1 MQKYHAMLKDNYEY
15 IPSAL
20 DLLVFETLIPA
31 DHYLRRLKSTIDFTK
46 CRALVADVYSP
57 GMGRGALDP
66 VFLLKLLLLQFHYG
80 LSDERVIAESQV
92 NIAFRFFLDLS
103 VDGVLPEPSLLSQF
117 RTRLGSERFESVF
130 QEILKQ
136 ARQAGLVK
144 DRLRLK
150 DATHV
155 LANIAVPA
163 TIQLIAQIRSQLLE
177 AAECFAPDEVA
188 AHRRVADEVRQAT
201 ADLKDEARLLRRVEH
216 LRAIVSWGDQW
227 LALLSQ
233 TSPELCSDE
242 QRETFKAALELAH
255 KILKD
260 REPKARDK
268 TVSLTDPD
276 ARSGKHGA
284 FYYGYALDV
293 SMDADSQIIC
303 AVEVLPANCDE
314 AANAQKLI
322 ESEETA
328 QGNNVEALSM
338 DTIGYNGPV
347 IKALSDDPEGPQL
360 TVYVPP
366 KEQLPRY
373 PDLFQPDDFKLNE
386 KGDALICPSGEQ
398 SRYRYRDQRD
408 HGTQYKFSIKQCRN
422 CPLSAQCLEPA
433 EGEIRKSGRVVNKND
448 FQAQYNAVQRRATT
462 EEYRLIRKEHPAI
475 ERKLNE
481 LVRWHDGRRVR
492 YRGRL
497 RVKVQYLMLAVVV
510 NCKRMVRLL
519 SAAPLAQPA

>member
-1 MQKYHAMLKDNYEY
+1 
-15 IPSAL
+15 
-20 DLLVFETLIPA
+20 
-31 DHYLRRLKSTIDFTK
+31 
-46 CRALVADVYSP
+46 
-57 GMGRGALDP
+57 
-66 VFLLKLLLLQFHYG
+66 
-80 LSDERVIAESQV
+80 
-92 NIAFRFFLDLS
+92 
-103 VDGVLPEPSLLSQF
+103 
-117 RTRLGSERFESVF
+117 
-130 QEILKQ
+130 
-136 ARQAGLVK
+136 
-144 DRLRLK
+144 
-150 DATHV
+150 
-155 LANIAVPA
+155 
-163 TIQLIAQIRSQLLE
+163 
-177 AAECFAPDEVA
+177 
-188 AHRRVADEVRQAT
+188 VRQAT

-216 LRAIVSWGDQW
+216 LRQIVSWGDQW
-227 LALLSQ
+227 LTRLSQ
-233 TSPELCSDE
+233 ALPELCSFN
-242 QRETFKAALELAH
+242 QQETFKAALELAH

-260 REPKARDK
+260 REPDATNK

-284 FYYGYALDV
+284 FYHGYALDV

-303 AVEVLPANCDE
+303 GVEVLPANCDE
-314 AANAQKLI
+314 AANAKNLI
-322 ESEETA
+322 ESEESA

-347 IKALSDDPEGPQL
+347 IKALSDDPSGPQL

-366 KEQLPRY
+366 KEQPPRY

-386 KGDALICPSGEQ
+386 RGDAVICPNGEQ
-398 SRYRYRDQRD
+398 SRYHYRDQRD

-433 EGEIRKSGRVVNKND
+433 KGEVRKSGRVVSKND
-448 FQAQYNAVQRRATT
+448 FQAQYEAAQRRATT

-519 SAAPLAQPA
+519 SAAPIGQPA